1 MSGTNNSLSKIRKTK
16 DSSFDRI
23 YRFYHKPKSNQV
35 LDADDERIRERLEKA
50 WYILCKHRSI
60 QEVVNL
66 LGRIYN
72 IKKSVAYDDV
82 NNAMM
87 LFSDPRSDVKDAKRA
102 IAESA
107 ILRGANRAWKQGDMK
122 SYKDFWKE
130 YSEINNLKGDDD
142 NRLKELLKKQRPVS
156 ITFVTDADQLKRQA
170 SDLMKDVALDTDF
183 ESVNE
188 GDKKES

>member
-1 MSGTNNSLSKIRKTK
+1 MKVRKTK

-35 LDADDERIRERLEKA
+35 LEPDDERIRERLEKA

-66 LGRIYN
+66 LCRIYD
-72 IKKSVAYDDV
+72 IKKSVGYDDV
-82 NNAMM
+82 NNAML
-87 LFSDPRSDVKDAKRA
+87 LFGDPRADVKDAKRA
-102 IAESA
+102 IAESMA
-107 ILRGANRAWKQGDMK
+107 LRGAKRAWQQGDMG
-122 SYKDFWKE
+122 SYGKFVKE

-156 ITFVTDADQLKRQA
+156 ITFTSEVDQLKRQA
-170 SDLMKDVALDTDF
+170 SDLMKDVAIDTEF
-183 ESVNE
+183 ETVNE
-188 GDKKES
+188 GDKKEG

>member
-1 MSGTNNSLSKIRKTK
+1 MKIRKTK

-35 LDADDERIRERLEKA
+35 LDGDDERIRERLEKA
-50 WYILCKHRSI
+50 WYILCKHRSV

-66 LGRIYN
+66 LCRIYE

-82 NNAMM
+82 NNAMQ
-87 LFSDPRSDVKDAKRA
+87 LFGDPRADVKDAKRA
-102 IAESA
+102 IAESMA
-107 ILRGANRAWKQGDMK
+107 LRGAKKAWQQSDMA
-122 SYKDFWKE
+122 SYNKFVKE

-156 ITFVTDADQLKRQA
+156 ITFITDVDQLKRQA
-170 SDLMKDVALDTDF
+170 SELMKDVAIDTEF
-183 ESVNE
+183 ETVNE
-188 GDKKES
+188 GQKEN